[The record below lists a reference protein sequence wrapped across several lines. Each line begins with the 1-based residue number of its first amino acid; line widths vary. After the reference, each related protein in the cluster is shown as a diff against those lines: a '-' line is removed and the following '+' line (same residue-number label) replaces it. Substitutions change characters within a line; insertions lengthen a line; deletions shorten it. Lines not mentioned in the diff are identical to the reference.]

1 MTKTIC
7 ITGSAGNL
15 GSLTAQHLFN
25 NSDWELNL
33 MVHHRPFRKA
43 MKDDARVKIYKCD
56 LNKKETLEKCL
67 EDVDEIIH
75 YAGILFASNP
85 EEFLPKTNTKYFQ
98 NLVDVAKSKAV
109 KRIVLISFPHVE
121 GYTSTQFPSTHKM
134 DQVPVSIHA
143 TTRLEEERYL
153 QANFKNFVIL
163 RVGMVYGR
171 GILMPDAARWFA
183 KRNLLGVWKE
193 QTLIHLISK
202 EDYLNSVFGV
212 IMNEMA
218 SGVYNIGDDGIQTL
232 QEYLDF
238 ACKQWG
244 CKKPWRMPLWLIYLA
259 AWIFEFISRVFRTK
273 SPLTKDFIDIGR
285 VSYYGDTTRMRDEL
299 LPSLKYPTM
308 KDGKNIF

>member
-15 GSLTAQHLFN
+15 GSLTARHLFN
-25 NSDWELNL
+25 NSDWKLNL
-33 MVHHRPFRKA
+33 MVHNRPFRKA

-56 LNKKETLEKCL
+56 LNKKETLGECL
-67 EDVDEIIH
+67 EGVDEVIH
-75 YAGILFASNP
+75 YAGILFASSP
-85 EEFLPKTNTKYFQ
+85 EEFLPTTNTKYFQ
-98 NLVDVAKSKAV
+98 NLVDIAKAKAV
-109 KRIVLISFPHVE
+109 KRITLISFPHVE
-121 GYTSTQFPSTHKM
+121 GYTSTHFPSTDKM

-193 QTLIHLISK
+193 QTLIHLISR
-202 EDYLNSVFGV
+202 EDYLNSVIGV
-212 IMNEMA
+212 LINERA
-218 SGVYNIGDDGIQTL
+218 HGIYNIGDDGIQTL

-259 AWIFEFISRVFRTK
+259 AWIFEFISRIFRTQ

>member
-7 ITGSAGNL
+7 ITGAAGNL

-25 NSDWELNL
+25 RSDCKLNL
-33 MVHHRPFRKA
+33 MVHKTPFTKA
-43 MKDDARVKIYKCD
+43 LKDDVRVNVIRCD

-67 EDVDEIIH
+67 KGVDEIIH
-75 YAGILFASNP
+75 YAGVLFAANP
-85 EEFLPKTNTKYFQ
+85 EKFLPKTNLKYFQ
-98 NLVDVAKSKAV
+98 NLVDVAKSNAI

-121 GYTSTQFPSTHKM
+121 GYTNTQFPST
-134 DQVPVSIHA
+134 DRTNRVPVSMHA

-153 QANFKNFVIL
+153 KSNFKNYAIL

-171 GILMPDAARWFA
+171 GVLMPDAARWFG

-193 QTLIHLISK
+193 PTLIHLISK
-202 EDYLNSVFGV
+202 EDFLNSILGA
-212 IMNEMA
+212 ISNESA
-218 SGVYNIGDDGIQTL
+218 NGTYNIGDDGVQTL

-244 CKKPWRMPLWLIYLA
+244 CKKPWRMPIWLIYFA
-259 AWIFEFISRVFRTK
+259 AWKFELISWLFRTK

-285 VSYYGDTTRMRDEL
+285 VSYYGDTNRMKEEL
-299 LPSLKYPTM
+299 LPTLKYPTM
-308 KDGKNIF
+308 KHGKSTF